1 MRPQFSNYS
10 DVIKQLSIEGNP
22 VPARRFSFSIP
33 NAKAELKGALSA
45 VLESMGEKLV
55 WLEEYDRVA
64 EWMSNNQG
72 KGLLLYGVYGRGKS
86 LLVRYAIPMIFR
98 TFLNRIVT
106 IVDCGSPGVNIDNV
120 LTRKFIGLDDIG
132 VEADRM
138 EFGTK
143 RNIVVEVLNKAQDNT
158 DTLIIASTNLSSDK
172 LRDRYGDRILDRIK
186 YLCYRIPFNGNS
198 LRK

>member
-1 MRPQFSNYS
+1 
-10 DVIKQLSIEGNP
+10 
-22 VPARRFSFSIP
+22 
-33 NAKAELKGALSA
+33 
-45 VLESMGEKLV
+45 MGEELV
-55 WLEEYDRVA
+55 WIEEYDQVA
-64 EWMSNNQG
+64 QWLSGNNG
-72 KGLLLYGVYGRGKS
+72 KGLLLYGVCGRGKS
-86 LLVRYAIPMIFR
+86 LLVRYALPMIFR

-132 VEADRM
+132 VEAERM

-143 RNIVVEVLNKAQDNT
+143 RNIVAEVFNKAQDNT
-158 DTLIIASTNLSSDK
+158 ETMIIASTNLSYDM

-198 LRK
+198 LRR